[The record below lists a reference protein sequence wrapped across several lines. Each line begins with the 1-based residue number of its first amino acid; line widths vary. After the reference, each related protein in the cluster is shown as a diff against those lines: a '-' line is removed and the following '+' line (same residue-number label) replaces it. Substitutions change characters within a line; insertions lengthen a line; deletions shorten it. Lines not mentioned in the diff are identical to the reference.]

1 LTMVLG
7 YLAYLIFTTSC
18 ANPGMPT
25 GGDKDSIPPVV
36 VKTVPEPDARNY
48 KGKTVSLTFDE
59 FIVSTDV
66 SSELVVSPPLKK
78 KPVVKTKSKT
88 LIVDFG
94 DQLQPDK
101 TYSLD
106 FRSSIKDNNE
116 SNPLEDY
123 RFSFS
128 NGAGFDSLVVGGY
141 VRMAENMEPVA
152 DVLVLLHSMDSIG
165 AFRDSVPDY
174 IGKTDEEGFYM
185 ISNVAPGNYRLY
197 AVQDADNSLT
207 YNSTAELIAFADS
220 LIVPDA
226 PLVPDSTLSR
236 HLEEEAEEH
245 EKEAGEEHDHTGHQ
259 YDMKAHYLLLFQ
271 EDSYEQYLE
280 ESKRER
286 ANLCF
291 FRFDEAV
298 TDSFSVRLLQP
309 EPTSDWA
316 LFEFSAKRDSLNLWI
331 KDTTISRMDT
341 LKFQLNYEV
350 LDSMKNFVMKTDT
363 VELAFQKPK
372 EKEKKKK
379 KAEEEEVKEI
389 PHFSFKGNGKDGFDI
404 YSRLTLDVPEPLEK
418 FDYTMIHLTHKVDT
432 VEQDVQFTVEPD
444 SVNLRRYRIIYPW
457 EFQEEYTLI
466 IDSAAATSIGGYPS
480 NKFGQKLKV
489 RDEGYYA
496 KIILTMAN
504 LGGPSVVQMV
514 KNTDKEEV
522 VQQISIASDGEI
534 EFPYL
539 NPDKFKIRLFIDR
552 NQNGRWDTG
561 NLDKG
566 IQPERVVYF
575 PKIIKTRSNFEVR
588 ETWNLPDDLQFKKD
602 LIDEDQPENDKD
614 KKGKSGP
621 SNKRSGSGGSR

>member
-1 LTMVLG
+1 MVLG
-7 YLAYLIFTTSC
+7 YLGYLVFTTSC

-36 VKTVPEPDARNY
+36 VKTVPQPDARNY
-48 KGKTVSLTFDE
+48 KGKTVNITFDE

-78 KPVVKTKSKT
+78 KPVIKTKSKT
-88 LIVDFG
+88 LIVDFD

-106 FRSSIKDNNE
+106 FRNSIKDNNE
-116 SNPLEDY
+116 GNPLESF

-128 NGAGFDSLVVGGY
+128 NGPQFDSLVVGGY
-141 VRMAENMEPVA
+141 VRMAENMEPVEDA
-152 DVLVLLHSMDSIG
+152 LVLLHSMDSIS
-165 AFRDSVPDY
+165 AFRDSIPDY

-185 ISNVAPGNYRLY
+185 ISNVAPGKYRLY

-207 YNSTAELIAFADS
+207 YNSSGELIAFADS

-236 HLEEEAEEH
+236 HLEEAEKEGGEPHEH
-245 EKEAGEEHDHTGHQ
+245 EAQQ

-271 EDSYEQYLE
+271 EELYEQYLE

-298 TDSFSVRLLQP
+298 TDSFSVRLLKP
-309 EPTSDWA
+309 EPTPDWA

-350 LDSMKNFVMKTDT
+350 LDSMKNFVMQTDT
-363 VELAFQKPK
+363 VELAFEKPK
-372 EKEKKKK
+372 EKEKRKKK
-379 KAEEEEVKEI
+379 NEAEQDQEKEI

-404 YSRLTLDVPEPLEK
+404 YSKLTLEVPEPLEK
-418 FDYTMIHLTHKVDT
+418 FDYSMIHLSHKVDT
-432 VEQDVQFTVEPD
+432 VSEEVQFTIEAD
-444 SVNLRRYRIIYPW
+444 SVNLRRYRIHYPW
-457 EFQEEYTLI
+457 EFQEEYTLT
-466 IDSAAATSIGGYPS
+466 IDSAAATTIGGYVS
-480 NKFGQKLKV
+480 NKFGQKLKIK
-489 RDEGYYA
+489 DEGYYA
-496 KIILTMAN
+496 KIILTLSN
-504 LGGPSVVQMV
+504 LGGPSVVQLV

-522 VQQISIASDGEI
+522 VQQIAIATDGEI
-534 EFPYL
+534 QFPYL

-552 NQNGRWDTG
+552 NENQQWDTG
-561 NLDKG
+561 NLEKG
-566 IQPERVVYF
+566 IQPERVVYY
-575 PKIIKTRSNFEVR
+575 PKIIKTRSNFELR

-602 LIDEDQPENDKD
+602 LIDEDQPEKDKD
-614 KKGKSGP
+614 KKGKSGQSSRRP
-621 SNKRSGSGGSR
+621 GAGGSR

>member
-1 LTMVLG
+1 MVLG

-25 GGDKDSIPPVV
+25 GGDKDSIPPAV
-36 VKTVPEPDARNY
+36 VKTVPLPDARNY
-48 KGKTVSLTFDE
+48 KGKTVNITFDE

-88 LIVDFG
+88 LIVDF
-94 DQLQPDK
+94 DDLLQPDK

-106 FRSSIKDNNE
+106 FRNSIKDNNE
-116 SNPLEDY
+116 GNPLDGY

-128 NGAGFDSLVVGGY
+128 NGPQFDSLVVGGY
-141 VRMAENMEPVA
+141 VRMAENMEPVEDA
-152 DVLVLLHSMDSIG
+152 LVLLHSMDSIS
-165 AFRDSVPDY
+165 AFRDSIPDY

-197 AVQDADNSLT
+197 AVQDADNSMT
-207 YNSTAELIAFADS
+207 YNSSGELIAFADS

-226 PLVPDSTLSR
+226 PLIPDSTLTL
-236 HLEEEAEEH
+236 HLEEEAEQH
-245 EKEAGEEHDHTGHQ
+245 EKEGGEEHDHAGHQ
-259 YDMKAHYLLLFQ
+259 YDMQAHYLLMFQ
-271 EDSYEQYLE
+271 EDSYEQYLD

-291 FRFDEAV
+291 FLFDEGV
-298 TDSFSVRLLQP
+298 TDSFSIRLLKP
-309 EPTSDWA
+309 EPTGDWA

-341 LKFQLNYEV
+341 LTFQLNYEV

-363 VELAFQKPK
+363 VELAFEKPK
-372 EKEKKKK
+372 EKEKRKKK
-379 KAEEEEVKEI
+379 KDEEQDQEKEI

-404 YSRLTLDVPEPLEK
+404 YSRLTLEVPEPLVK
-418 FDYTMIHLTHKVDT
+418 LDYSMIHLAHKVDT
-432 VEQDVQFTVEPD
+432 VSEDVQFTVEPD

-457 EFQEEYTLI
+457 DFQEEYTLV

-480 NKFGQKLKV
+480 NKFGQKLKIK
-489 RDEGYYA
+489 DEGYYA
-496 KIILTMAN
+496 RIILTLSN
-504 LGGPSVVQMV
+504 LGGPSVVQLV

-522 VQQISIASDGEI
+522 VQQISAATDGEI

-539 NPDKFKIRLFIDR
+539 SPDKFKIRLFIDR
-552 NQNGRWDTG
+552 NENGQWDTG
-561 NLDKG
+561 NLEKG

-575 PKIIKTRSNFEVR
+575 PKIIKTRSNFELR
-588 ETWNLPDDLQFKKD
+588 ESWNLPEDLQFKKD
-602 LIDEDQPENDKD
+602 LIDEDQPEKDKD
-614 KKGKSGP
+614 KKGKLGQS
-621 SNKRSGSGGSR
+621 SKRSGAGGSR